1 MAKLGAVQSPGYP
14 FHPANPAEND
24 LPPRRK
30 LILDTIREADAP
42 LQPREI
48 ANELHLHLNTIRD
61 HLAALVEAGLLIRK
75 TVPHAGRGRPA
86 IAYMTPPGDADT
98 PDRRTSNA
106 LIVMLLDHLDETS
119 PIPEVEARRMG
130 EEMGRYLATTLNS
143 ERPLYLEL
151 LRLAQDWGFDA
162 AWHSSTNTLTLGS
175 CPLGLEEI
183 IRCNLLSEIHAG
195 VLRGV
200 VEGTGHSLDDCKA
213 VSREDGTSCVQF
225 LPKAFTNVV

>member
-119 PIPEVEARRMG
+119 PHPRSGGPPNGRGDGTLLGNHPQLGTPALPRAPAARSRLG
-130 EEMGRYLATTLNS
+130 
-143 ERPLYLEL
+143 
-151 LRLAQDWGFDA
+151 LRRGLAQFHQHPDA
-162 AWHSSTNTLTLGS
+162 GQLPT
-175 CPLGLEEI
+175 
-183 IRCNLLSEIHAG
+183 
-195 VLRGV
+195 
-200 VEGTGHSLDDCKA
+200 GTGGENPL
-213 VSREDGTSCVQF
+213 
-225 LPKAFTNVV
+225 

>member
-75 TVPHAGRGRPA
+75 TVPHAGRSRLGL
-86 IAYMTPPGDADT
+86 
-98 PDRRTSNA
+98 RR
-106 LIVMLLDHLDETS
+106 
-119 PIPEVEARRMG
+119 G
-130 EEMGRYLATTLNS
+130 
-143 ERPLYLEL
+143 
-151 LRLAQDWGFDA
+151 LAQFHQHPDA
-162 AWHSSTNTLTLGS
+162 GQLPT
-175 CPLGLEEI
+175 
-183 IRCNLLSEIHAG
+183 
-195 VLRGV
+195 
-200 VEGTGHSLDDCKA
+200 GTGGENPL
-213 VSREDGTSCVQF
+213 
-225 LPKAFTNVV
+225 